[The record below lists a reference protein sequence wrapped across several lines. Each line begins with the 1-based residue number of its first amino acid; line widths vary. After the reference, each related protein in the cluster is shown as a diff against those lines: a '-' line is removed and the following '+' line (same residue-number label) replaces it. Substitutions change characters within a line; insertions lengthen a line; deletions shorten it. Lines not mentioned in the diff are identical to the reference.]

1 MPWQTSPVDE
11 ATIVAYIVG
20 YLTIL
25 VLVFLYFL
33 PGLILFTVLLLMVGL
48 RRVLGPAIRLVDAKA
63 PQMNLAAGSRWPR
76 EG

>member
-1 MPWQTSPVDE
+1 MDE

-20 YLTIL
+20 YLAVL

-48 RRVLGPAIRLVDAKA
+48 LRVLAQPFVSLMRRLRK
-63 PQMNLAAGSRWPR
+63 
-76 EG
+76 